1 MNDLSLLNPTER
13 KVYECI
19 PVGSAHPI
27 SQEKLASLVKTSRR
41 SIAEIIQHLR
51 HKGFLIGSSRAYP
64 ASSGY
69 YKISNEDEYFMC
81 IGMLTSSRDNL
92 TQTIT
97 AMTKRNSEQGLEPNA
112 QKKPTEGQ
120 LDLLERLE
128 VNEKNEVKRHNNFIK

>member
-27 SQEKLASLVKTSRR
+27 SQEKIANLVKTSRR
-41 SIAEIIQHLR
+41 SVAEIIQHLR
-51 HKGFLIGSSRAYP
+51 HKGFLIGSSRSYP
-64 ASSGY
+64 AGSGY

-81 IGMLTSSRDNL
+81 IGMLTASRNNL
-92 TQTIT
+92 TKTIS
-97 AMTKRNSEQGLEPNA
+97 AMMKRYTEHGLDQNK

-120 LDLLERLE
+120 LDLLEDW
-128 VNEKNEVKRHNNFIK
+128 K

>member
-1 MNDLSLLNPTER
+1 MDDLSLLNSTER

-27 SQEKLASLVKTSRR
+27 SQEQLANLVKTSRR

-51 HKGFLIGSSRAYP
+51 HKGFLNGPSRAYP
-64 ASSGY
+64 AGSGY
-69 YKISNEDEYFMC
+69 YKISHEDEYFMC
-81 IGMLTSSRDNL
+81 IGMLTASRDNL

-97 AMTKRNSEQGLEPNA
+97 AMTKRHSEQGIDPNA

-120 LDLLERLE
+120 LDLLEDG
-128 VNEKNEVKRHNNFIK
+128 N

>member
-27 SQEKLASLVKTSRR
+27 SQEQLASLVKVSRR
-41 SIAEIIQHLR
+41 AIADIVNRLR
-51 HKGFLIGSSRAYP
+51 HKGFLIGSSRSYP
-64 ASSGY
+64 AGSGY

-81 IGMLTSSRDNL
+81 IGMLTASRDNL

-97 AMTKRNSEQGLEPNA
+97 AMTKRHSEQGIDPNA

-128 VNEKNEVKRHNNFIK
+128 VKKE

>member
-27 SQEKLASLVKTSRR
+27 SQEKLANLVKTSRR
-41 SIAEIIQHLR
+41 SVAEIIQHLR

-64 ASSGY
+64 AGSGY
-69 YKISNEDEYFMC
+69 YIISNDNEFYLSL
-81 IGMLTSSRDNL
+81 GMLTASRNNL
-92 TQTIT
+92 TKTIS
-97 AMTKRNSEQGLEPNA
+97 AMMKRYTEHGLDQNK

-120 LDLLERLE
+120 LNLLEDGKKKE
-128 VNEKNEVKRHNNFIK
+128 

>member
-1 MNDLSLLNPTER
+1 MNDLSLLNPIER

-19 PVGSAHPI
+19 PLGSAHPI
-27 SQEKLASLVKTSRR
+27 RQEQLAILVNTSRR

-51 HKGFLIGSSRAYP
+51 HKGFLIGSSRSYP

-69 YKISNEDEYFMC
+69 YKIANEDEYFMC

-97 AMTKRNSEQGLEPNA
+97 AMTKRHSEQGLEPNA

-120 LDLLERLE
+120 LDLLEDW
-128 VNEKNEVKRHNNFIK
+128 K

>member
-27 SQEKLASLVKTSRR
+27 SQEKLANLVKTSRR
-41 SIAEIIQHLR
+41 SVAEIIQHLR
-51 HKGFLIGSSRAYP
+51 YKGFLIGSSRAYP

-69 YKISNEDEYFMC
+69 YKIANEDEYVMC

-97 AMTKRNSEQGLEPNA
+97 AMTKRHSEQGLDPNA
-112 QKKPTEGQ
+112 QKKPTDGQ
-120 LDLLERLE
+120 LDLLEDG
-128 VNEKNEVKRHNNFIK
+128 N

>member
-1 MNDLSLLNPTER
+1 MANNMNDLSLLSPIER

-27 SQEKLASLVKTSRR
+27 SQEKLARLVKVSRR
-41 SIAEIIQHLR
+41 SIAEIVNRLR
-51 HKGFLIGSSRAYP
+51 RKGFLIGSSRAYP

-69 YKISNEDEYFMC
+69 YKISNKNEYFIC

-97 AMTKRNSEQGLEPNA
+97 AMTKRHSEQGIEPTA

-120 LDLLERLE
+120 LDLLEDC
-128 VNEKNEVKRHNNFIK
+128 N

>member
-1 MNDLSLLNPTER
+1 MANNMNDLSLLNPIER
-13 KVYECI
+13 KVYKCI

-27 SQEKLASLVKTSRR
+27 SQEQLANLVKTSRR

-69 YKISNEDEYFMC
+69 YKISTEDEYFMC
-81 IGMLTSSRDNL
+81 IGMLTASRDNL

-97 AMTKRNSEQGLEPNA
+97 AMTKRHSEQGIDPNA

-120 LDLLERLE
+120 LDLLEDG
-128 VNEKNEVKRHNNFIK
+128 N

>member
-1 MNDLSLLNPTER
+1 MANNMNDLSLLNPTER

-27 SQEKLASLVKTSRR
+27 SQEQLANLVKTSRR

-51 HKGFLIGSSRAYP
+51 HKGFLIGSSRSYP

-69 YKISNEDEYFMC
+69 YKIANEDEYFMC

-97 AMTKRNSEQGLEPNA
+97 AMTKRHSEQGLDPNA
-112 QKKPTEGQ
+112 QKKPTDGQ
-120 LDLLERLE
+120 LDLLEDW
-128 VNEKNEVKRHNNFIK
+128 K

>member
-1 MNDLSLLNPTER
+1 MNDLSLLSPIER

-27 SQEKLASLVKTSRR
+27 SQEQLANLVKVSRR
-41 SIAEIIQHLR
+41 AIAEIVNRLR

-64 ASSGY
+64 ATSGY
-69 YKISNEDEYFMC
+69 YKISNENEYFIC
-81 IGMLTSSRDNL
+81 IGMLTASRDNL
-92 TQTIT
+92 TQTIK
-97 AMTKRNSEQGLEPNA
+97 AMTKRHSEQGLEPNV

>member
-1 MNDLSLLNPTER
+1 MNDLSLLNPIER

-27 SQEKLASLVKTSRR
+27 SQEKLARLVKVSRR
-41 SIAEIIQHLR
+41 SIAEIVNRLR
-51 HKGFLIGSSRAYP
+51 RKGFLIGSSRAYP

-69 YKISNEDEYFMC
+69 YKISNENEYFIC

-97 AMTKRNSEQGLEPNA
+97 AMTKRHSEQGIDPNA
-112 QKKPTEGQ
+112 QKKPTDGQ
-120 LDLLERLE
+120 LDLLEDC
-128 VNEKNEVKRHNNFIK
+128 N

>member
-1 MNDLSLLNPTER
+1 MANNMNDLSLLIPTER

-27 SQEKLASLVKTSRR
+27 SQEQLANLVKTSRR

-51 HKGFLIGSSRAYP
+51 HKGFLIGSSRSYP
-64 ASSGY
+64 AGSGY

-81 IGMLTSSRDNL
+81 IGMLTASRDNL

-97 AMTKRNSEQGLEPNA
+97 AMKKRHSQQRLEHNA
-112 QKKPTEGQ
+112 QKKPTDWQ
-120 LDLLERLE
+120 LDLLEDW
-128 VNEKNEVKRHNNFIK
+128 K